1 MKSSDNS
8 ARTFQKK
15 KLLAFST
22 LKNDLLLLYTQK
34 HTETNPSNTTNDSV
48 QAAITD
54 SASSRTKHWKL
65 LVGLWGTNN
74 VFFCVLCDY

>member
-22 LKNDLLLLYTQK
+22 LKNDLLLLLYTQK
-34 HTETNPSNTTNDSV
+34 HTETNPSKFKRWWWNYIINTVAYNIEKPTV
-48 QAAITD
+48 
-54 SASSRTKHWKL
+54 SRGFT
-65 LVGLWGTNN
+65 
-74 VFFCVLCDY
+74 

>member
-54 SASSRTKHWKL
+54 SASSRTKHKRWRRNYIIKL
-65 LVGLWGTNN
+65 YPIRNTYN
-74 VFFCVLCDY
+74 